1 MDLEAVQVSNYLR
14 SHPDFVEEWLSR
26 NADSALLEAVRIKW
40 SKQPKPHSPPITI
53 QRPPQPPNEKEAIP
67 SATDYEEKAGADLD
81 DNDGDEDDI
90 ADDNEFS
97 KLDLEAIKKAAEE
110 AVLEDD
116 DLDDTL
122 HVEPS
127 PSSVVPRCGRKSVTS
142 DLFHQ
147 WLASG
152 SASNNTRVTS
162 LPSPNNVVA
171 STTLQPNPTEIIDQT
186 DKLIEYILDISN
198 ELDINVLVRITVWI
212 FFGRH
217 GFCDSIRTMFFFLVS
232 QDFGEYLSF
241 NQGRS

>member
-1 MDLEAVQVSNYLR
+1 MMDLEAVQVSNYLR

-26 NADSALLEAVRIKW
+26 NADSALFEAVRIKW

-53 QRPPQPPNEKEAIP
+53 QPQPQNENEGNP
-67 SATDYEEKAGADLD
+67 TTTDHDEKAGVDLD
-81 DNDGDEDDI
+81 NNDGDEDDI
-90 ADDNEFS
+90 ADDNQIS
-97 KLDLEAIKKAAEE
+97 KLDLEAIKRAAE

-116 DLDDTL
+116 LDDTL
-122 HVEPS
+122 YVEPS

-162 LPSPNNVVA
+162 LPSPNHAVA

-198 ELDINVLVRITVWI
+198 ELDINVLVRTI
-212 FFGRH
+212 
-217 GFCDSIRTMFFFLVS
+217 CM
-232 QDFGEYLSF
+232 
-241 NQGRS
+241 

>member
-1 MDLEAVQVSNYLR
+1 MVKTAKAAFPTHYNPEASIAASEWKWRQLENDR
-14 SHPDFVEEWLSR
+14 SWR
-26 NADSALLEAVRIKW
+26 
-40 SKQPKPHSPPITI
+40 
-53 QRPPQPPNEKEAIP
+53 
-67 SATDYEEKAGADLD
+67 KAGVNLD
-81 DNDGDEDDI
+81 DNDDDDDDI
-90 ADDNEFS
+90 ADDNEIS
-97 KLDLEAIKKAAEE
+97 KLDLEAIKKAAE
-110 AVLEDD
+110 AVLED

-171 STTLQPNPTEIIDQT
+171 SSTTLQPNPTEIIDQT

-198 ELDINVLVRITVWI
+198 ELDINVLVRTI
-212 FFGRH
+212 
-217 GFCDSIRTMFFFLVS
+217 CM
-232 QDFGEYLSF
+232 
-241 NQGRS
+241 

>member
-53 QRPPQPPNEKEAIP
+53 QRPQLQPQNENEGNSK
-67 SATDYEEKAGADLD
+67 TTHHDEKAGVNLD
-81 DNDGDEDDI
+81 DNDDDDDDI
-90 ADDNEFS
+90 ADDNEIS
-97 KLDLEAIKKAAEE
+97 KLDLEAIKKAAE
-110 AVLEDD
+110 AVLED

-171 STTLQPNPTEIIDQT
+171 SSTTLQPNPTEIIDQT

-198 ELDINVLVRITVWI
+198 ELDINVLVRTI
-212 FFGRH
+212 
-217 GFCDSIRTMFFFLVS
+217 CM
-232 QDFGEYLSF
+232 
-241 NQGRS
+241 

>member
-1 MDLEAVQVSNYLR
+1 MMDLEAVQVSNYLR

-53 QRPPQPPNEKEAIP
+53 QRPQSQPQNENEGNSKT
-67 SATDYEEKAGADLD
+67 TDHDEKAGVNID
-81 DNDGDEDDI
+81 DNDDDDDDI
-90 ADDNEFS
+90 ADDNEIS
-97 KLDLEAIKKAAEE
+97 KLDLEAIKKAAE
-110 AVLEDD
+110 AVLED

-171 STTLQPNPTEIIDQT
+171 SSTTLQPNPTEIIDQT

-198 ELDINVLVRITVWI
+198 ELDINVLVRTICI
-212 FFGRH
+212 
-217 GFCDSIRTMFFFLVS
+217 
-232 QDFGEYLSF
+232 
-241 NQGRS
+241 

>member
-1 MDLEAVQVSNYLR
+1 MMDLEAVQVSNYLR
-14 SHPDFVEEWLSR
+14 SHPDFIEEWLSR

-53 QRPPQPPNEKEAIP
+53 QRPPPQPQNEKEGNP
-67 SATDYEEKAGADLD
+67 SATDHDEKAEDDID

-97 KLDLEAIKKAAEE
+97 KLDLEAIKRAAET
-110 AVLEDD
+110 VLEDDD

-198 ELDINVLVRITVWI
+198 ELDINVLVR
-212 FFGRH
+212 
-217 GFCDSIRTMFFFLVS
+217 M
-232 QDFGEYLSF
+232 
-241 NQGRS
+241 